1 MKKKCKIDPPGKIK
15 IMKSLSQLMAKKDF
29 HSITTFEIA
38 KTAEVTEALIYKY
51 FKDKKDLLYEVLY
64 ELFIEFNTVV
74 GLQVIQKKTC
84 IEKLEIIIAESL
96 AAYTANRVFS
106 KILFLEVRNSQG
118 FFKTK
123 AYECVRTYSKR
134 ILGII
139 EKGIDNGELKPS
151 IDPIVFRKIILGAI
165 EHACLGEIV
174 FERELDI
181 DTVSKGIS
189 SIVFE
194 GAKAE

>member
-64 ELFIEFNTVV
+64 ELFIEFNTVFDD
-74 GLQVIQKKTC
+74 QVMQKKTC
-84 IEKLEIIIAESL
+84 IEKLEVVIAASL
-96 AAYTANRVFS
+96 STYDGNRVFA
-106 KILFLEVRNSQG
+106 KILFLEVRNSPG

-123 AYECVRTYSKR
+123 AYDCIRTYSKK
-134 ILGII
+134 ILDII
-139 EKGIDNGELKPS
+139 ESGMENGEFKPGIDPV
-151 IDPIVFRKIILGAI
+151 IFRKIILGAI
-165 EHACLGEIV
+165 EHACLGEII
-174 FERELDI
+174 FEKELDI
-181 DTVSKGIS
+181 DTVTKGII

-194 GAKAE
+194 GAKA

>member
-64 ELFIEFNTVV
+64 ELFIEFNNVFDH
-74 GLQVIQKKTC
+74 QVLKKETC
-84 IEKLEIIIAESL
+84 IEKLEVVIAASL
-96 AAYTANRVFS
+96 SKYAANRVFA
-106 KILFLEVRNSQG
+106 KILFLEVRNSPE

-123 AYECVRTYSKR
+123 AYECVRTYSKK
-134 ILGII
+134 ILDII
-139 EKGIDNGELKPS
+139 EEGQENGEFKPG
-151 IDPIVFRKIILGAI
+151 IDPIIFRKIILGAI
-165 EHACLGEIV
+165 EHACLGEII
-174 FERELDI
+174 FNKELDI
-181 DTVSKGIS
+181 DTVSKGITL
-189 SIVFE
+189 IVFE
-194 GAKAE
+194 GAKA